1 VNYHLLWLHN
11 KIHLKKHCLKF
22 VFLIIKENKYQQRK
36 NPCCSRAAAVAAAA
50 AREQQQ
56 LPQRSSRARSSSG
69 RSERASER
77 VRGCRAEE
85 GIGEA
90 GFGKR
95 GRVRMGGHE

>member
-11 KIHLKKHCLKF
+11 KIHLKKNCLKF

-50 AREQQQ
+50 ARTATVAAADK
-56 LPQRSSRARSSSG
+56 SRALKQRT
-69 RSERASER
+69 ERASER

-85 GIGEA
+85 EIGEA